1 MKILRKIWKW
11 VVLATAVLVMVAL
24 VATVSV
30 QQRRIND
37 YRKEI
42 DRQDALIERL
52 ANMEAVRC
60 EVSLHIKNTAVLGST
75 KGGDL
80 QMDAKQIATYLRGE
94 VLQNIISKNDT
105 IWNR

>member
-1 MKILRKIWKW
+1 M
-11 VVLATAVLVMVAL
+11 AVPLLVMIAL
-24 VATVSV
+24 ITAVSV

>member
-1 MKILRKIWKW
+1 MKILKKIWKW
-11 VVLATAVLVMVAL
+11 VVLAAAALLMAVL

-30 QQRRIND
+30 QQRRIKD

-42 DRQDALIERL
+42 DRQGTLIEKL

-80 QMDAKQIATYLRGE
+80 QLDAKQIATYLRGE
-94 VLQNIISKNDT
+94 VLQDIITKSDT
-105 IWNR
+105 IWYK

>member
-1 MKILRKIWKW
+1 MKVLRKMWKW
-11 VVLATAVLVMVAL
+11 AVLAVAALLMAAL

-30 QQRRIND
+30 QQRRIKD

-42 DRQDALIERL
+42 DGQDVLIERL

-94 VLQNIISKNDT
+94 VLQNIISKKDSL
-105 IWNR
+105 WYR